1 MSHVNESDCATE
13 CANFWLVGS
22 AATRCRVG
30 RPQKTRKK
38 LAATEKRFEVY
49 CRPITQNTTRQKE
62 WILRGALT
70 LHDLPEMTLF
80 PINPFTDLG
89 ADIAEVWSMHWS
101 VDLLACMGVSLLNMR
116 QRGLSAQLMQHF
128 QIPLSGWL
136 KLRLNEK
143 DIQNMSDDEIDFV
156 FQIDRHEIL
165 DIIKSHT
172 LCQREQ

>member
-1 MSHVNESDCATE
+1 MRVTAQQSVQIFGWWDQPRHVVVWDD
-13 CANFWLVGS
+13 L
-22 AATRCRVG
+22 
-30 RPQKTRKK
+30 KK
-38 LAATEKRFEVY
+38 LAKSW
-49 CRPITQNTTRQKE
+49 RQLRNDLKFTADQLHKIQPDKKE